1 MKRTPDTHEAD
12 SELTDYSVRLGYRL
26 RDLRR
31 ERGLSQESVA
41 QRAHIALYTYQK
53 FEKGESK
60 PGTPMNPTL
69 HTLLSLAWVFDLDVT
84 DLLDFDGRG
93 AGSGAAGD
101 GENGGDA

>member
-1 MKRTPDTHEAD
+1 MKPTTDTHVD
-12 SELTDYSVRLGYRL
+12 RPELADYSVRLGYRL

-41 QRAHIALYTYQK
+41 QLAHIALYTYQK

-69 HTLLSLAWVFDLDVT
+69 NTLLSLAWVFDLDVT
-84 DLLDFDGRG
+84 ELLDFDGRT
-93 AGSGAAGD
+93 AGPVPD
-101 GENGGDA
+101 GEKDGATP

>member
-1 MKRTPDTHEAD
+1 MKPTTDTYVD
-12 SELTDYSVRLGYRL
+12 RPELADYSVRLGYRL

-69 HTLLSLAWVFDLDVT
+69 NTLLSLAWVFDLDVT
-84 DLLDFDGRG
+84 ELLDFDGRTARSDTVGEKGG
-93 AGSGAAGD
+93 ATP
-101 GENGGDA
+101 